1 MDSISRALGIV
12 LPDGSFDYFGGK
24 IRREIGILCL
34 SLPPI
39 DGEKTPMKTP
49 KVDARSPEQKQ
60 ADESAAAGKWEGF
73 ETETLI
79 SEEGA
84 LQLLRHNHL
93 SAAQNGV
100 DSPAALGSVRLQPFR
115 CRDKVYRLLLCYFRD
130 G

>member
-1 MDSISRALGIV
+1 MDSISRALGNV
-12 LPDGSFDYFGGK
+12 LPDGSFGSFGGT

-60 ADESAAAGKWEGF
+60 TDELAAAGKWEGF

-84 LQLLRHNHL
+84 LQLLPRNY
-93 SAAQNGV
+93 
-100 DSPAALGSVRLQPFR
+100 PAAPPTALAFPASPRTVPPQP
-115 CRDKVYRLLLCYFRD
+115 
-130 G
+130 